1 MSTKTEKAAKVEITE
16 EEFIKKVEIENSFL
30 VEMEYV
36 KKKEARQ
43 IAEKYVGEHFTIK
56 KK

>member
-16 EEFIKKVEIENSFL
+16 EEFIKKVEIEYSFL